1 MFYRNILSMDFI
13 DLVNSLFPSLKG
25 EFYDKLR
32 KAIAYQLISVG
43 KSGSF
48 RNSIHILLM
57 GNPGT
62 GKTYILNYVSK
73 IPGNVYVS
81 GQTTTKVGLLG
92 GYIKGK
98 IKPGIAGNVAG
109 VLCFDEIDKASKYI
123 KDSLNELMEN
133 LRVTISIAGSINSYD
148 VNLAILAASNPKYGI
163 LKEGDYIRQIDLPQ
177 TVIDR
182 FDLIFITRYPIYT
195 SLSDPDLNYD
205 EILAYLNRVRGID
218 PEVSNIDTKLDF
230 IYDEAY
236 FSVRRKNTIIRLAK
250 AIAKSYNDNVVK
262 EEYINEA
269 LKFFIDIMYEL
280 LGYKKPW

>member
-1 MFYRNILSMDFI
+1 MDFD

-48 RNSIHILLM
+48 RNSIHILLL

-62 GKTYILNYVSK
+62 GKTYILNYVSR

-81 GQTTTKVGLLG
+81 GQTTTRVGLLG
-92 GYIKGK
+92 GYVRGRIRIGVV
-98 IKPGIAGNVAG
+98 GNVDG
-109 VLCFDEIDKASKYI
+109 ILCFDEMDKASKYI
-123 KDSLNELMEN
+123 KDSLNELMED
-133 LRVTISIAGSINSYD
+133 LRVTISAAGSISSYD

-163 LKEGDYIRQIDLPQ
+163 LRERDYIRQIDLPQ

-195 SLSDPDLNYD
+195 TLNDPELDYD
-205 EILAYLNRVRGID
+205 EIWNYLNKVRIID
-218 PEVSNIDTKLDF
+218 PEVGNINTNIDF

-250 AIAKSYNDNVVK
+250 AIAKSYKDKVVR

-269 LKFFIDIMYEL
+269 LKFFVDVMYDL
-280 LGYKKPW
+280 LGYRKPW